1 MVFDC
6 LHQHNLCCKVSKCM
20 FLMPEVEFLG
30 HVISEKGI
38 AVDPAKMEAMGKW
51 PVPTS
56 MHDI

>member
-6 LHQHNLCCKVSKCM
+6 LRQHNLCCKASKCM
-20 FLMPEVEFLG
+20 FLTPEVEFLG
-30 HVISEKGI
+30 HVTNKKGI
-38 AVDPAKMEAMGKW
+38 AVDPTKMEAMGKW